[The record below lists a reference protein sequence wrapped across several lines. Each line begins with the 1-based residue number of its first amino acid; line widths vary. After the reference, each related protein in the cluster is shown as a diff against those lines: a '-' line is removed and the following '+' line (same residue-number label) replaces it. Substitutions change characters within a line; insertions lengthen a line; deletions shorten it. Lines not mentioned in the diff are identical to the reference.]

1 MVRPR
6 RPTRASKEKEI
17 VVGLGDMVNKAVDKA
32 KEMGS
37 QHPDQ
42 VDGALAKGS
51 ERIQDRTPDS
61 IDAKV
66 DTGAD
71 KAGEYLTGRPAGEQD
86 PQQP

>member
-1 MVRPR
+1 M
-6 RPTRASKEKEI
+6 
-17 VVGLGDMVNKAVDKA
+17 GLGDMVNKAVDKA

-42 VDGALAKGS
+42 VDGALDKGS
-51 ERIQDRTPDS
+51 QRIQDRTPDS

-71 KAGEYLTGRPAGEQD
+71 KAGEYLTGRTADERD
-86 PQQP
+86 PQQPQEPQQP